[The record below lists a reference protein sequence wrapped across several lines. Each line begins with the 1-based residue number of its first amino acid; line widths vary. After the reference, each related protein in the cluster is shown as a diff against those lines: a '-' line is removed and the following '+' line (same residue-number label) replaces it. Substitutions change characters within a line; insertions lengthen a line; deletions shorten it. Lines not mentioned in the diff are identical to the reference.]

1 LILLIWAKIM
11 PKNSYTIR
19 TMSRQEINIAVDWA
33 AAEGWNP
40 GLYDADCFYAADPGG
55 FLVGMLGDEPI
66 ATISAVKYGSS
77 FGFIGFYIVKPEY
90 RGKGY
95 GMQIW
100 NAGLES
106 LSGRTIGLDGVIA
119 QQDNYRKSGFALAY
133 SNVRYQGTGGG
144 DYPDGA
150 GIVPLSELAF
160 DDICAYDQAFFPDNR
175 REFLKYWINQPQS
188 AALGIVRDNK
198 LAGYG
203 VLRICRTGFKV
214 GPLFAD
220 SPECTEQLFVALKS
234 HAPESAPVFLD
245 IPAVNAA
252 AVDLVNRHNMTVSFE
267 TARMY
272 AGKAPDLPINRL
284 FGVTTFELG

>member
-1 LILLIWAKIM
+1 M

-19 TMSRQEINIAVDWA
+19 TMTRQEINIAVDWA

-100 NAGLES
+100 NAGMES
-106 LSGRTIGLDGVIA
+106 LSSRTIGLDGVIA
-119 QQDNYRKSGFALAY
+119 QQDNYKKSGFALAY

-144 DYPDGA
+144 DYPAGA
-150 GIVPLSELAF
+150 GIVPLSALAF

-175 REFLKYWINQPQS
+175 REFLKYWIDRPQS

-220 SPECTEQLFVALKS
+220 SPECAEQLFVALKS

>member
-1 LILLIWAKIM
+1 M

-100 NAGLES
+100 NAGMES

-119 QQDNYRKSGFALAY
+119 QQDNYKKSGFALAY
-133 SNVRYQGTGGG
+133 SNVRYQGIGGG
-144 DYPDGA
+144 DYPAGA
-150 GIVPLSELAF
+150 GIVPLSALAF

-175 REFLKYWINQPQS
+175 REFLKYWINRPQS

-220 SPECTEQLFVALKS
+220 SPECAEQLFVALKS

-252 AVDLVNRHNMTVSFE
+252 AVDLVNRHNMTISFE